1 MSKKMVHLKPIA
13 QVDLDILAELLTDD
27 TVKQTYML
35 PDFASREE
43 AVKLAQKLIGC
54 SQEENLRTKGIYV
67 GEQLAGILNQ
77 TEIMDDRIELG
88 YAILPRFH
96 NQGICTEAMRIAI
109 GYCFAHGF
117 REVVAGAFEE
127 NLASIRVMVKNGMG
141 KLERYDKI
149 DYRGKTYTC
158 VYYAIEKP

>member
-1 MSKKMVHLKPIA
+1 
-13 QVDLDILAELLTDD
+13 
-27 TVKQTYML
+27 
-35 PDFASREE
+35 
-43 AVKLAQKLIGC
+43 
-54 SQEENLRTKGIYV
+54 
-67 GEQLAGILNQ
+67 
-77 TEIMDDRIELG
+77 MDDRIELG